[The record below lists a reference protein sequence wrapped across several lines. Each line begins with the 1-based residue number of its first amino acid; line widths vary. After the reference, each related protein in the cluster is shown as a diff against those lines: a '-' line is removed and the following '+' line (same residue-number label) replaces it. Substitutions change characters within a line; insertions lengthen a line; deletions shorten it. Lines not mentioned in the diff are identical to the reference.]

1 MPESY
6 CTIRGCVTAAGITAA
21 KPHSIAERPPPSGQ
35 NFKIKS
41 QGVLMKRAFL
51 PFVNSVFVA
60 LLAVSSLAIAAEEK
74 KAEATAAK
82 ADPAKGEAL
91 YSTGD
96 AARGIPACVSCH
108 GAAGNSTIV
117 QNPKLAAQ
125 HEAYIVKQL
134 SNFKSPERNNPVMS
148 TIAKALTDDEAKNI
162 AAYLNA
168 QSLKPGAAKNK
179 NTVEIGKKIFRAGI
193 AEKNV
198 PACAACHS
206 PDGAGIPAQ
215 FPRIGGQHQDYTA
228 AQLTNF
234 RSGARKNSPQMA
246 TIAKRLSD
254 DEIQAVADYVAG
266 LR

>member
-1 MPESY
+1 VKLY
-6 CTIRGCVTAAGITAA
+6 
-21 KPHSIAERPPPSGQ
+21 SIAERPPPSGQ
-35 NFKIKS
+35 NFNIKS
-41 QGVLMKRAFL
+41 QGVLMKRVCL
-51 PFVNSVFVA
+51 PFVKSVFVA

-74 KAEATAAK
+74 AAAPAK

-91 YSTGD
+91 YTSGD

-125 HEAYIVKQL
+125 HDAYIVKQL
-134 SNFKSPERNNPVMS
+134 SNFKTPERNNPVMS

-168 QSLKPGAAKNK
+168 QSAKPGAAKNK
-179 NTVEIGKKIFRAGI
+179 DTVEFGKKIYRAGI

-198 PACAACHS
+198 PACAGCHS

-215 FPRIGGQHQDYTA
+215 FPRIAGQHQDYTA

-254 DEIQAVADYVAG
+254 DEIQAVSDYVAG